1 MVRRNEFLKTIRED
15 RRYITARSQPAT
27 VSDDPT
33 DPLTALG
40 HELRIEILRELA
52 AADEP
57 LPFSTL
63 RERVGERDTGRFNY
77 HLTELCRYFVR
88 DTADGYE
95 LGPAGSR
102 VIDLAGAVGDGG
114 VAAPAGDETCP
125 VCGEEDCER
134 LYHVHLTPT

>member
-1 MVRRNEFLKTIRED
+1 M
-15 RRYITARSQPAT
+15 
-27 VSDDPT
+27 SDDPT

-57 LPFSTL
+57 LAFSTL
-63 RERVGERDTGRFNY
+63 RDRVGERDTGRFNY

-88 DTADGYE
+88 DGTEGYE

-102 VIDLAGAVGDGG
+102 VIDLAEATGDGG
-114 VAAPAGDETCP
+114 VAAAPADDEECP
-125 VCGEEDCER
+125 VCGDEDCER